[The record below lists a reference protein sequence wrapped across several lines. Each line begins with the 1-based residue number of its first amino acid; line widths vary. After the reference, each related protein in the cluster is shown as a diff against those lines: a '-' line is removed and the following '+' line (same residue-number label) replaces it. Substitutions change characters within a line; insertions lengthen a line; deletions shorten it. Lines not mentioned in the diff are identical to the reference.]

1 MTGDKALIADQSA
14 PGAQAAR
21 PAGHSRPVIQ
31 APTVVV
37 PTYNEAENIARL
49 VPELLALPAALRV
62 IIVDDA
68 SPDGTGALAQR
79 FARDFP
85 GRVVDL
91 HRPGKLGLG
100 TAYMAG
106 FHTASELGADCIV
119 TMDADFSHHPRHIG
133 AMLDKLAEADL
144 VIGSRYV
151 PGGRAVDS
159 PAARRLLSR
168 LANGASRTALGLK
181 AHDVT
186 AGFRAYRRELL
197 MALPLDQIFS
207 SGYSF
212 LIETLYLVER
222 SGWRVDEV
230 PIQFYDRTAGT
241 SKISRL
247 EITKAMYTVLR
258 LAGRRLSARRP
269 ITISPGEL

>member
-1 MTGDKALIADQSA
+1 MTEDEAVAVVPTTVSHRQVTVAERSA
-14 PGAQAAR
+14 
-21 PAGHSRPVIQ
+21 SVIQ
-31 APTVVV
+31 APVVVV

-49 VPELLALPAALRV
+49 VPALLALPAAVRV

-68 SPDGTGALAQR
+68 SPDGTGGLAEQ

-106 FHTASELGADCIV
+106 FRAAGELGADGIV

-133 AMLDKLAEADL
+133 DMLAKLAGADL

-159 PAARRLLSR
+159 PAARRMLSW
-168 LANGASRTALGLK
+168 LANSASRTTLGLK

-222 SGWRVDEV
+222 GGWRVAEV

-241 SKISRL
+241 SKISRR
-247 EITKAMYTVLR
+247 EIAKAMYTVGR
-258 LAGRRLSARRP
+258 LAGRRFRA
-269 ITISPGEL
+269 

>member
-1 MTGDKALIADQSA
+1 M
-14 PGAQAAR
+14 
-21 PAGHSRPVIQ
+21 
-31 APTVVV
+31 VVV

-49 VPELLALPAALRV
+49 VPELLALPVGLRV
-62 IIVDDA
+62 IVVDDG
-68 SPDGTGALAQR
+68 SPDGTGALAEQQ
-79 FARDFP
+79 AVNFP
-85 GRVVDL
+85 GRVVVL

-106 FHTASELGADCIV
+106 FRAASELGADCIV
-119 TMDADFSHHPRHIG
+119 TMDADFSPHPRHIG
-133 AMLDKLAEADL
+133 AMLDKLAAAEL

-159 PAARRLLSR
+159 PGARRFLSWM
-168 LANGASRTALGLK
+168 ANSASRTTLGLR

-212 LIETLYLVER
+212 LIETLYLIER
-222 SGWRVDEV
+222 GGWRVAEV

-241 SKISRL
+241 SKISRR
-247 EITKAMYTVLR
+247 EIAKAMYTVAR
-258 LAGRRLSARRP
+258 LAGRRFRP
-269 ITISPGEL
+269 

>member
-1 MTGDKALIADQSA
+1 MPETQTIMSINPVRVAGYVW
-14 PGAQAAR
+14 
-21 PAGHSRPVIQ
+21 PAIQ

-37 PTYNEAENIARL
+37 PTFNEAENIARL

-62 IIVDDA
+62 IVVDDA
-68 SPDGTGALAQR
+68 SPDGTGALADQ

-85 GRVVDL
+85 GRLVAI

-106 FHTASELGADCIV
+106 FQTAGELGADCIV

-133 AMLDKLAEADL
+133 DMLARLAEADL

-151 PGGRAVDS
+151 PNGRAVDS
-159 PAARRLLSR
+159 PAARRLLSWV
-168 LANGASRTALGLK
+168 ANNASRTTLGLR

-186 AGFRAYRRELL
+186 AGFRVYRRELL
-197 MALPLDQIFS
+197 VALPLDRIFS

-212 LIETLYLVER
+212 LIETLYLIER
-222 SGWRVDEV
+222 GGWRVAEV

-241 SKISRL
+241 SKISRR
-247 EITKAMYTVLR
+247 EIAKAMYTVAR
-258 LAGRRLSARRP
+258 LAGRRLRAADAIAVSAAR
-269 ITISPGEL
+269 L

>member
-1 MTGDKALIADQSA
+1 M
-14 PGAQAAR
+14 
-21 PAGHSRPVIQ
+21 
-31 APTVVV
+31 VVV

-49 VPELLALPAALRV
+49 VPELLALPSALR
-62 IIVDDA
+62 IIVVDDA
-68 SPDGTGALAQR
+68 SPDGTGALAEQ

-106 FHTASELGADCIV
+106 FKEADKLGADCIL
-119 TMDADFSHHPRHIG
+119 TMDADFSHHPRHIE
-133 AMLDKLAEADL
+133 AMLARLAQADL

-159 PAARRLLSR
+159 PGARRLLSW
-168 LANGASRTALGLK
+168 LANSASRTALGLK

-222 SGWRVDEV
+222 GGWRVAEV

-241 SKISRL
+241 SKISRS
-247 EITKAMYTVLR
+247 EITKAMYTVAR
-258 LAGRRLSARRP
+258 LTGRRLTA
-269 ITISPGEL
+269 